1 MPPAKVKKYMYV
13 NFLVFG
19 LTFILVIKAK
29 LNLPND
35 VITKRK
41 LQYCDMKIMGWQ
53 MPWGRL
59 IPGPVRG
66 NRKNAP
72 LMPASGE
79 GGGWALLELTDA
91 LHVYIMTLNFSGR
104 AYYQASVV
112 M

>member
-1 MPPAKVKKYMYV
+1 MYA

-29 LNLPND
+29 LNLPKE

-59 IPGPVRG
+59 MPGPVRD

-72 LMPASGE
+72 LMCASG
-79 GGGWALLELTDA
+79 GGGGEWALLELTDA

>member
-1 MPPAKVKKYMYV
+1 MYV

-29 LNLPND
+29 LNLPNEG
-35 VITKRK
+35 ITKRK

-59 IPGPVRG
+59 MPGPVRD
-66 NRKNAP
+66 NRTNAP
-72 LMPASGE
+72 LMSASG
-79 GGGWALLELTDA
+79 GGGRALLELTDA
-91 LHVYIMTLNFSGR
+91 LHVYIMTLNFNGR

>member
-1 MPPAKVKKYMYV
+1 MYA

-29 LNLPND
+29 LNLPKE

-41 LQYCDMKIMGWQ
+41 LQYCDMKVG
-53 MPWGRL
+53 G
-59 IPGPVRG
+59 
-66 NRKNAP
+66 
-72 LMPASGE
+72 

>member
-1 MPPAKVKKYMYV
+1 MYV

-29 LNLPND
+29 LNLPNE

-59 IPGPVRG
+59 MPD

-72 LMPASGE
+72 LMSVS
-79 GGGWALLELTDA
+79 GGGDGHCW
-91 LHVYIMTLNFSGR
+91 N
-104 AYYQASVV
+104 
-112 M
+112 

>member
-1 MPPAKVKKYMYV
+1 MYV

-29 LNLPND
+29 LNLPNE

-59 IPGPVRG
+59 MPGPVRD

-72 LMPASGE
+72 LMPGSWGGE
-79 GGGWALLELTDA
+79 WALLELTDA